1 MNREE
6 ILKILSTYDLTED
19 EKEYLYLQ
27 LYFSEQLNSQADEQ
41 IQEFYKQQ
49 KENRDSIL
57 TEIAK
62 IMLSYTV
69 IESIM
74 SIANSD
80 KLKLKKQLN
89 TLIQNKIQ
97 SELNYETLKTKEL
110 LESTGKNKYNI
121 NNYINDIGMNVNWD
135 IKLVEDKILNDI
147 INKKVDDKTWDDRLW
162 NNKND
167 LQKDLKTEID
177 NFLNGKTTVNEIEDK
192 IKKKYNSNAYETKRI
207 VQDNIARVQEGI
219 NEQWREDHNVKW
231 VLYMATLCHNTCGK
245 CSQYDGKDYPVN
257 KKPVDLPQHP
267 FCRCTYVNLP
277 NKDWRPSERF
287 DNVAKEKVNW
297 QTYEEW
303 MKNKNEKSNYLRV
316 SNSKNVSKEDLIAI
330 ENDLN
335 MLPKTHRKIL
345 DEYVKEIKVVPTG
358 TSNFNRKTG
367 VVTILEG
374 MEEGELIHELGHAL
388 ETKFDLYNNEKFINI
403 LKADLPDSFTCLLN
417 IKTTKEFI
425 QEIDI
430 LDVDCPKF
438 ISKYQSRIYD
448 KDMYKNERIDFSTG
462 EFNYKVLGEYFSEG
476 YKGYILNPNNLKEK
490 DIKLYNFIKE
500 LV

>member
-1 MNREE
+1 MDREE
-6 ILKILSTYDLTED
+6 ILKILYSYKLSKSEI
-19 EKEYLYLQ
+19 EYLYLQ
-27 LYFSEQLNSQADEQ
+27 LYFTEQLNTKADGQ
-41 IQEFYKQQ
+41 IQEFHVEQ

-57 TEIAK
+57 NEIAK
-62 IMLSYTV
+62 AMLSYPI

-74 SIANSD
+74 SIGGSD

-97 SELNYETLKTKEL
+97 SELNSETLKTKEL

-135 IKLVEDKILNDI
+135 IKPVEDKILNDI

-277 NKDWRPSERF
+277 NKDWRASQRV
-287 DNVAKEKVNW
+287 DNIIKEKVDW

-303 MKNKNEKSNYLRV
+303 EKEYIKSTGAIGKVHKNDYKRKQKHAKTYYESIRKRNDDINSIAKNTGININTIKKVKEHVFINKYNLAQGYTNFYPDYEMAIAWQRLIDGKNIKKSDIVLLHHERLESHLMNRYNYTYEIAHNITCRKYNYAKAL
-316 SNSKNVSKEDLIAI
+316 KED
-330 ENDLN
+330 
-335 MLPKTHRKIL
+335 
-345 DEYVKEIKVVPTG
+345 
-358 TSNFNRKTG
+358 
-367 VVTILEG
+367 
-374 MEEGELIHELGHAL
+374 
-388 ETKFDLYNNEKFINI
+388 
-403 LKADLPDSFTCLLN
+403 
-417 IKTTKEFI
+417 
-425 QEIDI
+425 
-430 LDVDCPKF
+430 
-438 ISKYQSRIYD
+438 
-448 KDMYKNERIDFSTG
+448 
-462 EFNYKVLGEYFSEG
+462 
-476 YKGYILNPNNLKEK
+476 
-490 DIKLYNFIKE
+490 
-500 LV
+500 